1 MKTLAG
7 LRVFLG
13 NKLEENA
20 REIKEIETKIAES
33 ERKIQEANEAIISA
47 EETIDLEK
55 NEEANK
61 KLWSE
66 SNAKKLYLNKLN
78 KLKELP
84 LVTSEEYTQLLN
96 EVTKIAHKEHDEQ
109 MERAINLIAEIKK
122 ISEESIQTSV
132 QADDLFKTLQRKVY
146 KEPEGFITLPNGRSN
161 YSMDKTYKKNE
172 TVHGIYDLLIRGTYM
187 EKKLL
192 EKQRAEQS

>member
-7 LRVFLG
+7 LKVFLG
-13 NKLEENA
+13 EKLEENV

-47 EETIDLEK
+47 EETIDLKK

-61 KLWSE
+61 ILWSE
-66 SNAKKLYLNKLN
+66 SNAKKLYSNKLN
-78 KLKELP
+78 KLKEP

-96 EVTKIAHKEHDEQ
+96 EVTKIADKEHDEQ
-109 MERAINLIAEIKK
+109 MERAINLIAELKK

-132 QADDLFKTLQRKVY
+132 QADELFKTLQRKVY
-146 KEPEGFITLPNGRSN
+146 KEPEGSIALPNGRSF

-172 TVHGIYDLLIRGTYM
+172 TVHGIYDLLINGTYM

>member
-13 NKLEENA
+13 NKLEENV
-20 REIKEIETKIAES
+20 REIKEVETKIAES

-47 EETIDLEK
+47 EETIDLKK

-61 KLWSE
+61 ILWSE
-66 SNAKKLYLNKLN
+66 SNAKKLYSNKLN
-78 KLKELP
+78 KLKEP

-132 QADDLFKTLQRKVY
+132 QADDLFKTLQRKLY
-146 KEPEGFITLPNGRSN
+146 KEPEGFVTLPNGRSN

>member
-13 NKLEENA
+13 NKLEENV
-20 REIKEIETKIAES
+20 REIKEVETKIAES

-61 KLWSE
+61 ILWSE
-66 SNAKKLYLNKLN
+66 SNAKKLYSNKLN
-78 KLKELP
+78 KLKEP

-109 MERAINLIAEIKK
+109 MERAINLIAELKK

-132 QADDLFKTLQRKVY
+132 QADDLFKTLQRKLY
-146 KEPEGFITLPNGRSN
+146 KEPEGFVTLPNGRSN